1 MLQNERKWP
10 SKSSSFILLS
20 CKFASTA
27 KVTIW
32 QPEDNTALNQLKL
45 LSSHNFRYVVS
56 SLSVWLLPSPVF
68 LNSTA
73 FSVNPSTTLHITR
86 LLGACTSVSSYAF
99 IIDWSWYLDY
109 LLSYLPNRNFH
120 NQKIL
125 SRLVKVP
132 EGENVLLAAS
142 RKFMFAA
149 FFIRVEFVLFWL
161 IRKNLCSRIKEKKA
175 FFWILNLKLLKNYS
189 PCYWNHFVT
198 NKWFCRKNTVLF
210 ISGFLKVCVNKEV

>member
-1 MLQNERKWP
+1 M
-10 SKSSSFILLS
+10 
-20 CKFASTA
+20 
-27 KVTIW
+27 TIW

-175 FFWILNLKLLKNYS
+175 FFFNFEPQTFEELLTLLLKS
-189 PCYWNHFVT
+189 FC
-198 NKWFCRKNTVLF
+198 NKQVVLQKKHRIVYFWFSKGMCK
-210 ISGFLKVCVNKEV
+210 